1 MNPSPRGERRN
12 RLRRRIGRKPKYY
25 PRNIGLDIIK
35 SNCTSESCTHP
46 SHNQIIKGPGTTL
59 PSGACHSAHIAP
71 TPPHCS
77 PKVLDGVRSG
87 HPSRSGRGLHSWAE
101 STGRVASYPACSA
114 RIQQTPAFSADNQ
127 ASPIQEAT
135 ATVSR
140 TISALD
146 LRTFTYRQSP
156 GQAAFETLES

>member
-25 PRNIGLDIIK
+25 PRKIGLDIIK
-35 SNCTSESCTHP
+35 PSCTNEDCTHP
-46 SHNQIIKGPGTTL
+46 SHNQIVKGPGTTL
-59 PSGACHSAHIAP
+59 PSGVCHSTHVAP
-71 TPPHCS
+71 TPAHCS

-87 HPSRSGRGLHSWAE
+87 HPSRSGRGLHTWAE
-101 STGRVASYPACSA
+101 PTGRVASYPACPA
-114 RIQQTPAFSADNQ
+114 GFQQTPPFSADNQ
-127 ASPIQEAT
+127 ASPVQEAT
-135 ATVSR
+135 TTVSR

-156 GQAAFETLES
+156 GEVTLEALES